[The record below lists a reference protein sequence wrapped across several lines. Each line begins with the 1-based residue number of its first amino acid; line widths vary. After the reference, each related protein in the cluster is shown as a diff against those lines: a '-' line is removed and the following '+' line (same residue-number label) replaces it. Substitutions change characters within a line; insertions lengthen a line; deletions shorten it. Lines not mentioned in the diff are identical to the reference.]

1 MATAIADLLVALKE
15 WQSAIQQFKQKGK
28 SWKAKE
34 QQLAHAEQHVLRCLE
49 SEAVAVQIEA
59 LIQQAIAAPSLT
71 AEDIRTSLIK
81 DADPLLTI
89 ELRTVHPLAIS
100 RKDLEKVIVAFLKTP
115 DIDQPITSLEEL
127 KQAFFRLS
135 ATLPRAYRES
145 INLSRKPKKVRRR
158 DLSMGTLQTA
168 IGIGLV
174 AGNTQMD
181 STVAGSSY
189 ILGGNA
195 ILTALQNFVGH
206 LEVNPQ
212 PNPTAISDAAEQEEA

>member
-1 MATAIADLLVALKE
+1 MAAAIADLLTALDD
-15 WQSAIQQFKQKGK
+15 WQTAIQQLKKKGT
-28 SWKAKE
+28 SWPAKE
-34 QQLAHAEQHVLRCLE
+34 HQLAQAEQRVLQCLE
-49 SEAVAVQIEA
+49 QETVAQEMTALIEA
-59 LIQQAIAAPSLT
+59 AIAAKSPT

-100 RKDLEKVIVAFLKTP
+100 RKDLEKVVATFLSTP
-115 DIDQPITSLEEL
+115 DTDQPITSVEEL

-135 ATLPRAYRES
+135 ATLTRQYRAS
-145 INLSRKPKKVRRR
+145 IKLSRKPKKQRRR
-158 DLSMGTLQTA
+158 DLSLATLQTA

-181 STVAGSSY
+181 STVASASY

-195 ILTALQNFVGH
+195 IMTALQNFVGH
-206 LEVNPQ
+206 LDGEGQ
-212 PNPTAISDAAEQEEA
+212 SGTAEE